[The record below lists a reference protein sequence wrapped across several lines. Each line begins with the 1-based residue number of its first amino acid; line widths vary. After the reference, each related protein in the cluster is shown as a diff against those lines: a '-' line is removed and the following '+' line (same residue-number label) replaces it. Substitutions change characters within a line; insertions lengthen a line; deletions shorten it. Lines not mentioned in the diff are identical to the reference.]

1 MNDWDNDDLQVDLT
15 PLIDVTFMLVIFFIM
30 TMSFALPSIELDLP
44 RSETAQRQ
52 AEQTAS
58 LRLNVS
64 ADGAMFY
71 QDRPI
76 SLDEAAALLK
86 QGSFKLIELNLD
98 QKAPA
103 QRLIDAADLAR
114 LYTEGRLQVN
124 TFIKEGLP
132 EQK

>member
-1 MNDWDNDDLQVDLT
+1 
-15 PLIDVTFMLVIFFIM
+15 
-30 TMSFALPSIELDLP
+30 MSFALPSIELDLP

-124 TFIKEGLP
+124 TFIKEDLP

>member
-86 QGSFKLIELNLD
+86 QGSFKLIELNLN

-124 TFIKEGLP
+124 TFIKEDLP

>member
-76 SLDEAAALLK
+76 SVDEAAALLK

-124 TFIKEGLP
+124 TFIKEDLP

>member
-58 LRLNVS
+58 LRLNIS

-124 TFIKEGLP
+124 TFIKEDLP

>member
-58 LRLNVS
+58 LRINVS
-64 ADGAMFY
+64 ADGAMFH

-124 TFIKEGLP
+124 TFIKEDLP

>member
-124 TFIKEGLP
+124 TFIKEDLP